1 MTVIREMEV
10 KLSDWETRCI
20 LESLS
25 REMQRLRSIN
35 AESEDED
42 EAADAGNDY
51 MEISGLYE
59 RLSENAVNVFDAQIL
74 NFSREEIQPEQHA
87 STDCLPLSR

>member
-10 KLSDWETRCI
+10 KFNDWEARYI
-20 LESLS
+20 LESLA
-25 REMQRLRSIN
+25 REMQRLKTIN

-51 MEISGLYE
+51 MEISSLYE
-59 RLSENAVNVFDAQIL
+59 RFSENAVKVFDEQIL
-74 NFSREEIQPEQHA
+74 SFGQEEIQP
-87 STDCLPLSR
+87 